1 MDGAARQAEQYP
13 HAEGIGMTLD
23 PVDYAIISQALIA
36 AAREMGAK
44 LVRSAYSTVLREAKD
59 GSAALLDASGNT
71 VAQAE
76 LIPMQLGTIGH
87 IFQPCAALYPIET
100 LQEGDFFAIND
111 PYSGGQHLQD
121 VFLFHPIFVGGTVIG
136 FAASVAHHLDL
147 GGGSAGLNPLAADVY
162 AEGLIIPPMK
172 WNMQRDWR
180 GGNFERLLRANVRVP
195 HQTMGDF
202 DAQMAANAIGAV
214 RVREL
219 AARYGVEKLT
229 AVMAALQDYSEARM
243 RAAIAQVPDGVYYGE
258 DRLDDDGIGE
268 EPLPVRVSVSVA
280 GDAIALDFAGT
291 APQVGSNLN
300 APFASTISAALSAV
314 KAALTSPDI
323 PFNAGAARAV
333 SVSAPAGSLLNP
345 RHPAPV
351 RARMEACFRA
361 WNATMKALAQAV
373 PDRVAAAGFDTTTV
387 GVLSHLGDDGW
398 RVYLEIYGG
407 GLGATAHT
415 DGCDAVDGPL
425 SNCSNTPVEALD
437 QDFPFF
443 RVLEYR
449 LRPDSGGDGTHR
461 GGLGFLRRF
470 EILTDDVDIALY
482 SDRFRTA
489 PEGLFGGGPGTTG
502 YCEIQRGNQTIRLK
516 SKDKTRLRKGDIVTL
531 AVGGGAGYGPPDRR
545 APERRREDALEGYI
559 GAASQAN
566 VTRDAGHRVGQ
577 PYLESD

>member
-1 MDGAARQAEQYP
+1 
-13 HAEGIGMTLD
+13 MTLD

-59 GSAALLDASGNT
+59 GSAALLDANGNT

-87 IFQPCAALYPIET
+87 IFQPCAALYPIDT
-100 LQEGDFFAIND
+100 LEEGDFFAIND

-121 VFLFHPIFVGGTVIG
+121 VFLFHPIFVDGRVIG

-147 GGGSAGLNPLAADVY
+147 GGGSPGLNPLAAYVY

-172 WNMQRDWR
+172 WNMKRDWH

-202 DAQMAANAIGAV
+202 DAQTAANAIGGQ

-219 AARYGVEKLT
+219 AGRYGVDKLT
-229 AVMAALQDYSEARM
+229 AVMAALQEYSETRM
-243 RAAIAQVPDGVYYGE
+243 RAAIAQVPDGVYRGQ
-258 DRLDDDGIGE
+258 DAVDDDGIST
-268 EPLPVRVSVSVA
+268 EPLPVCVTVTVTGYSLQ
-280 GDAIALDFAGT
+280 LDFAGT
-291 APQVGSNLN
+291 APQVATNLN
-300 APFASTISAALSAV
+300 APFASTVSAALSAV

-323 PFNAGAARAV
+323 PFNAGAARPI
-333 SVSAPAGSLLNP
+333 SITAPLGSLLNP

-361 WNATMKALAQAV
+361 WNATMKALAHAV
-373 PDRVAAAGFDTTTV
+373 PDRVVAPGFDTTTV
-387 GVLSHLGDDGW
+387 GVLSHLGPEGW
-398 RVYLEIYGG
+398 SVYLEIYGG
-407 GLGATAHT
+407 GLGGTLQS

-437 QDFPFF
+437 QDFRFF

-449 LRPDSGGDGTHR
+449 LRPDSAGDGTMR

-470 EILTDDVDIALY
+470 EILQDDVQISLY
-482 SDRFRTA
+482 SDRFRTV
-489 PEGLFGGGPGTTG
+489 PEGLFGGMPGSNG
-502 YCEIQRGNQTIRLK
+502 YCEIQRGNETIRLK
-516 SKDKTRLRKGDIVTL
+516 SKDKTALRKGDVITL
-531 AVGGGAGYGPPDRR
+531 AVGGGAGYGVPAGRT
-545 APERRREDALEGYI
+545 DALRQADVLEGYVS
-559 GAASQAN
+559 AA
-566 VTRDAGHRVGQ
+566 
-577 PYLESD
+577 